1 MITVIDRDL
10 RGIGRQ
16 ASGAIEPHTEPRA
29 AIRAYLVAANL
40 AVAATTPAF
49 ARDQAATPATH
60 RLATAHSDYLVAIT
74 RTLLDLAVER
84 GDIATTDTAAVARVV
99 AGLGA
104 LFVLPENL
112 EAIESTP
119 KEAADAM
126 VDVILRG
133 LTAGR

>member
-1 MITVIDRDL
+1 
-10 RGIGRQ
+10 
-16 ASGAIEPHTEPRA
+16 
-29 AIRAYLVAANL
+29 
-40 AVAATTPAF
+40 
-49 ARDQAATPATH
+49 
-60 RLATAHSDYLVAIT
+60 
-74 RTLLDLAVER
+74 
-84 GDIATTDTAAVARVV
+84 VARVV